1 MVRYGRHVGEVT
13 APQCGHLGKLAFR
26 CCVTRDVTAS
36 DVTSHARTI
45 TSPRAPATCSALL
58 FFLFF
63 FLILF
68 SSFFLKNKFTIKEAF
83 GTKYTHSGAQAG
95 ARRGGWGHIQK

>member
-1 MVRYGRHVGEVT
+1 MVRCGRHVGEVT

-45 TSPRAPATCSALL
+45 ASPRAPATCSALL

-63 FLILF
+63 FF
-68 SSFFLKNKFTIKEAF
+68 NPFFLLFLKK
-83 GTKYTHSGAQAG
+83 
-95 ARRGGWGHIQK
+95 